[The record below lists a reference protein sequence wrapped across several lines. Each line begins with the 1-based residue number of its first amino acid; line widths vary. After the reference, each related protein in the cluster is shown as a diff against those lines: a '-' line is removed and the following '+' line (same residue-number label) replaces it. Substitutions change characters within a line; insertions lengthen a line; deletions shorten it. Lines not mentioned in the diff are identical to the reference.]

1 MQTFKY
7 SALARDGSKVT
18 GQIDAVDEY
27 AAAAEI
33 RQSHPTVLKITP
45 VSSEAQG
52 IAALF
57 RPKIKEKSLAIMCS
71 QFAIIL
77 GSGLPVIRAIELI
90 AAQTADKNLRKILE
104 EAAVD
109 VASGFSLARSLENKG
124 HGILPITLIETIR
137 AGEESG
143 TLDTSF
149 TRLHTYYDKSHKTKS
164 KVKSAMAYPIFTLV
178 VAVIVV
184 IIIMVKAVPTFV
196 GSFASMGVD
205 LPLPTR
211 LLIGISDF
219 FVNFWP
225 ALVVLVILL
234 VAAWKLWGHS
244 KEGKLTQHRMK
255 LRWPVLGK
263 LTLMKASAQ
272 FSNTMNTMLAAGIPV
287 VRALGIT
294 ARVLDNHY
302 IGQLLEDQISK
313 MESGHT
319 LAECMKSVEFLP
331 ELLVEMTHVGEQ
343 TGSLESTLSV
353 IGDYYD
359 NETET
364 MSQKALSLLEPAIIC
379 VLAVVVCFVLLA
391 VYMPMFSLYGNT

>member
-7 SALARDGSKVT
+7 SALSRNGEKVT
-18 GQIDAVDEY
+18 GQIDAADEF

-33 RQSHPTVLKITP
+33 RQTYPTILKIDP
-45 VSSEAQG
+45 VKDNAGG
-52 IAALF
+52 IGALF
-57 RPKIKEKSLAIMCS
+57 KPKIKEKSLAIMCS
-71 QFAIIL
+71 QFSIIL

-90 AAQTADKNLRKILE
+90 AAQTEDKNLRKILE

-124 HGILPITLIETIR
+124 RGVLPITLIETVR

-149 TRLHTYYDKSHKTKS
+149 TRLHAYYDKSHKTKS

-196 GSFASMGVD
+196 GSFTDMGVD

-211 LLIGISDF
+211 LLIGVSDF
-219 FVNFWP
+219 FVVFWP
-225 ALVVLVILL
+225 VLAVIAVLA
-234 VAAWKLWGHS
+234 VAAWKLWGRS

-255 LRWPVLGK
+255 LRWPILGK
-263 LTLMKASAQ
+263 LTLMKSAAQ

-287 VRALGIT
+287 VHSVGIT
-294 ARVLDNHY
+294 ARVLDNRF
-302 IGQLLEDQISK
+302 IGSLLEQQIPQ
-313 MESGHT
+313 MEAGHT
-319 LAECMKSVEFLP
+319 LAECMKSVEILP

-379 VLAVVVCFVLLA
+379 LLAVVVCFVLLA